1 MEDENQTNFTS
12 KPFLPLAVGLAGAV
26 LGVASLAVAINAASR
41 ASTAEENFKTMKDG
55 VERAAALSIEMK
67 NMSSKM
73 EDAMTQVNDIKS
85 AGATNVNALSR
96 QMQSAINSLSAEIS
110 KNRSLIAENQKAI
123 GEVASRGGR
132 PRATQPSQG
141 ATAADSAQ
149 QGASAG
155 GKVHNVRPGETLL
168 VIAKKYGKKLS
179 EIQAANPGVDSKR
192 LQIGQE
198 IAIP

>member
-96 QMQSAINSLSAEIS
+96 QMQSAINL
-110 KNRSLIAENQKAI
+110 SLIHISEPT
-123 GEVASRGGR
+123 R
-132 PRATQPSQG
+132 P
-141 ATAADSAQ
+141 
-149 QGASAG
+149 
-155 GKVHNVRPGETLL
+155 
-168 VIAKKYGKKLS
+168 
-179 EIQAANPGVDSKR
+179 
-192 LQIGQE
+192 
-198 IAIP
+198 